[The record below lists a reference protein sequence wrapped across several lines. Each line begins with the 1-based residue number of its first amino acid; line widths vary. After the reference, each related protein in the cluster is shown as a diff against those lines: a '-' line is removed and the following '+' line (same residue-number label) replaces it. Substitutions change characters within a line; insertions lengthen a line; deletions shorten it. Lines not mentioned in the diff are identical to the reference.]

1 MQPLVIRQGD
11 YLAKL
16 ADQLG
21 FDADAVWG
29 DDSNAQ
35 LRLLRPN
42 PNILFAGDVLYV
54 PDPAKAPPAQS
65 LTPGSTNSFVTNA
78 PAMVSVSITFT
89 DPGLA
94 SQAYTVPELPQL
106 TGLTTDANGLATLEV
121 PVSQDSFTIAF
132 ATAGVSL
139 LYQMG
144 HLDPINSLS
153 GIFQRLQ
160 HLGFLPTNI
169 NPFPLD
175 PDMIRAGLLAFKAA
189 QPGADAPPSSTPPSS
204 GAPAS
209 SAPASSPPASSPPS
223 SPAGASSS
231 PGGSTVNPSQAP
243 SVPAAGWDPPDSS
256 SGSSPP
262 PSGSAPSPPSGPAPA
277 SEPAPGSTAA
287 PASGAGA
294 SPGSQPPPPESGPA
308 SQGASSSPGASN
320 TSPPSSADPV
330 EDTADDAGLNDDG
343 TLDDATSQL
352 LLTAHGA

>member
-106 TGLTTDANGLATLEV
+106 TGLTAWPRSRCPCHRT
-121 PVSQDSFTIAF
+121 PS
-132 ATAGVSL
+132 
-139 LYQMG
+139 
-144 HLDPINSLS
+144 
-153 GIFQRLQ
+153 RL
-160 HLGFLPTNI
+160 PSR
-169 NPFPLD
+169 PPEC
-175 PDMIRAGLLAFKAA
+175 
-189 QPGADAPPSSTPPSS
+189 PSSTRWVTSTQS
-204 GAPAS
+204 IRSPAS
-209 SAPASSPPASSPPS
+209 FNDFNTWVFFPPI
-223 SPAGASSS
+223 
-231 PGGSTVNPSQAP
+231 STRSL
-243 SVPAAGWDPPDSS
+243 
-256 SGSSPP
+256 
-262 PSGSAPSPPSGPAPA
+262 
-277 SEPAPGSTAA
+277 STR
-287 PASGAGA
+287 
-294 SPGSQPPPPESGPA
+294 
-308 SQGASSSPGASN
+308 
-320 TSPPSSADPV
+320 T
-330 EDTADDAGLNDDG
+330 
-343 TLDDATSQL
+343 
-352 LLTAHGA
+352 